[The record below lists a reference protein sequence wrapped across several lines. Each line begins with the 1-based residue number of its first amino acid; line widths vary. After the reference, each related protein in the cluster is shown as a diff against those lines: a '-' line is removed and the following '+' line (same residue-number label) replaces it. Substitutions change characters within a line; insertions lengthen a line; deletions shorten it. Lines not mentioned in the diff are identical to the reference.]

1 MTIEEI
7 REELLNKI
15 HELEWRNNVRSLELI
30 NWMQDLLKK
39 TEPKQAPIKKEIKVE
54 VDENASFSEEA
65 SEELEEQKKDKVSLK
80 PKRKITF
87 KKK

>member
-15 HELEWRNNVRSLELI
+15 HELEWRNTVRSLELI
-30 NWMQDLLKK
+30 NWLQELLKK
-39 TEPKQAPIKKEIKVE
+39 TEPKQAPIKKEVKVE
-54 VDENASFSEEA
+54 LPEEV
-65 SEELEEQKKDKVSLK
+65 EEEVKEEKKA
-80 PKRKITF
+80 PKRKIVF

>member
-7 REELLNKI
+7 REELQNKI

-30 NWMQDLLKK
+30 NWMQEILKK
-39 TEPKQAPIKKEIKVE
+39 TEVKETPAPKKIEVVIPEEEYVTDEPLEISRAVKEKKS
-54 VDENASFSEEA
+54 A
-65 SEELEEQKKDKVSLK
+65 

>member
-7 REELLNKI
+7 REELQNKI

-30 NWMQDLLKK
+30 NWMQEILKK

-54 VDENASFSEEA
+54 IPEVVEEV
-65 SEELEEQKKDKVSLK
+65 KKPA
-80 PKRKITF
+80 PKRKIVF

>member
-7 REELLNKI
+7 REELQNKI
-15 HELEWRNNVRSLELI
+15 HELEWRNTVRSLELI
-30 NWMQDLLKK
+30 TWMQEMLKK
-39 TEPKQAPIKKEIKVE
+39 LETKPAPIKKEIKVE
-54 VDENASFSEEA
+54 LPEEEVK
-65 SEELEEQKKDKVSLK
+65 EEKKSA

>member
-7 REELLNKI
+7 REELQNKI
-15 HELEWRNNVRSLELI
+15 HELEWRNTVRSLELI
-30 NWMQDLLKK
+30 NWMQEILKK
-39 TEPKQAPIKKEIKVE
+39 TEPKQAPIKKEVKVE
-54 VDENASFSEEA
+54 LPEEEVK
-65 SEELEEQKKDKVSLK
+65 EEKKPA

>member
-39 TEPKQAPIKKEIKVE
+39 TEPKQAPIKKEVKVE
-54 VDENASFSEEA
+54 LPEEV
-65 SEELEEQKKDKVSLK
+65 EEVKEEKKSA
-80 PKRKITF
+80 PKRKIVF